1 MSSLVL
7 IVQTNAIHVPIF
19 SVKTANMDTETTQTM
34 VEEEEP
40 LLSNLD
46 IFLFSLIIGLIIY
59 WFMSRKKSEPIPE
72 FKKLE
77 TVAWVSYMAPLFS
90 QYWFKKKKKLYNTTH
105 MWWYCLSSCLLHIIT
120 LFALKQ
126 VCERTWI
133 TALVNVPL
141 VLTFAWFSYS
151 RRCWLLWAL
160 PSRPQPPPRSFTQE
174 EWTLVNSR
182 VACPRISPLLYHNC
196 TLFFDGNQ
204 KFSRGQTCS
213 CSKTVRRQTV
223 LGGGVW
229 WRGRGVL

>member
-1 MSSLVL
+1 
-7 IVQTNAIHVPIF
+7 
-19 SVKTANMDTETTQTM
+19 
-34 VEEEEP
+34 
-40 LLSNLD
+40 
-46 IFLFSLIIGLIIY
+46 
-59 WFMSRKKSEPIPE
+59 
-72 FKKLE
+72 
-77 TVAWVSYMAPLFS
+77 
-90 QYWFKKKKKLYNTTH
+90 

-151 RRCWLLWAL
+151 RRCWLLCAL

-223 LGGGVW
+223 LGGGSDGGGGVFCSENTMLVVKWKDFYRFIFALCSVCVCVW
-229 WRGRGVL
+229 QGEL